1 MVLQRLGVILLLF
14 PTGLHYLPPN
24 AGVIDQLVLSM
35 DLTMDFLKKNRRIFE
50 FFEFSSSSSGQIGL
64 EMQREVHNRK
74 ESGESSNTPRVKC
87 RASIPTQEY
96 KLCQLESLN
105 TPFCPA
111 TVMDCHSS

>member
-14 PTGLHYLPPN
+14 PMGLHYLPPN

-64 EMQREVHNRK
+64 EMQREVHNSK
-74 ESGESSNTPRVKC
+74 ESG
-87 RASIPTQEY
+87 
-96 KLCQLESLN
+96 
-105 TPFCPA
+105 
-111 TVMDCHSS
+111 